1 MAAGDWDQFFTGAG
15 GASVPGTPAG
25 GAGVDWD
32 AYFGAGPG
40 EVATFDGQSPSPQSV
55 SSAPPQDT
63 SWLRYPIM
71 LGQAAVRGLTQAAS
85 LPGELLSAAGI
96 PQLTPEQQA
105 DIQAVS
111 GAPALVFPT
120 RAQIQSQLGSAEG
133 DVQHLVGQG
142 PHPEAERLLTA
153 PVEAIAANAPYVLA
167 GPEGL
172 ATRLGLSAAAGEAG
186 ELAQEYAPNVPGGP
200 AAAGLLVGG
209 AGQLVRNLASGHPVA
224 RIASSLGTSSTPE
237 EAGTTLQQW
246 AKSFR
251 DPENPQGMD
260 AQLSAARTQLDSA
273 IPAGTTVDHNQLLA
287 NANELLARGG
297 RAADAVRNF
306 FRQTVRSGGQ
316 RGAAAATVQ
325 GELAPGDALAPGA
338 RAAAPLDW
346 QDSAGLRSELG
357 AAYRSTRDPTERSAL
372 KYLYAGH
379 TQDLGQAA
387 AGAGAGDQFSA
398 FNGLSTDLHAL
409 DEGPV
414 ESLLSNNPGPV
425 AISLINQAKKGGTHL
440 AGLRAAGAPVDELAA
455 GILQSNPGVWKN
467 LSPEGKLALVGN
479 PDLLDRLDRFARPP
493 SKLAQLSEAYGNA
506 LVGGGLGSL
515 AGHLIYGDTGGGA
528 MLGAALGEAAGRFA
542 PQSARV
548 ISYPLRPNMLGAEL
562 AGAEAGAAGGE
573 AGARQNNQIN
583 NGRATK

>member
-1 MAAGDWDQFFTGAG
+1 MAAGDWDQFFTGGAG
-15 GASVPGTPAG
+15 AGASASPAG
-25 GAGVDWD
+25 GPGVDWD
-32 AYFGAGPG
+32 SYFGAGPG
-40 EVATFDGQSPSPQSV
+40 NVATFDRQSPSPQSV
-55 SSAPPQDT
+55 SAAPPQDT
-63 SWLRYPIM
+63 SWLRYPVM

-85 LPGELLSAAGI
+85 LPGELLSAVGV

-111 GAPALVFPT
+111 GSPALIFPT
-120 RAQIQSQLGSAEG
+120 RAQIESQLGSAEG
-133 DVQHLVGQG
+133 DVRHLVGQG

-186 ELAQEYAPNVPGGP
+186 ELAQEYAPNVSGGP
-200 AAAGLLVGG
+200 AAAGLVVGG

-260 AQLSAARTQLDSA
+260 AQLSTARAQLDAA
-273 IPAGTTVDHNQLLA
+273 IPAGTTVDHAQLLS

-306 FRQTVRSGGQ
+306 FRQTVKSGGQ
-316 RGAAAATVQ
+316 RGAAAAAVQ
-325 GELAPGDALAPGA
+325 GDLAPGGALVPGA
-338 RAAAPLDW
+338 GAAPLDW
-346 QDSAGLRSELG
+346 QASAGLRSELG

-387 AGAGAGDQFSA
+387 AEAGAGDQFSA
-398 FNGLSTDLHAL
+398 FNGLSTDLHSL

-425 AISLINQAKKGGTHL
+425 AVSLINQAKKGGTHL

-455 GILQSNPGVWKN
+455 GTLQSNPGVWKN

-515 AGHLIYGDTGGGA
+515 AGHLYSGDSPTGA
-528 MLGAALGEAAGRFA
+528 ILGAALGEAAGRFA
-542 PQSARV
+542 PQAARI

-573 AGARQNNQIN
+573 AGVRQNNQIS
-583 NGRATK
+583 NGKATK